1 MLVRLILAAALCLMA
16 VPAVLA
22 ADNDADFATVSVVID
37 PTVEVTVE
45 TAEIDLG
52 HFKATDPICA
62 TVMFRVHANAQVIKM
77 SGGASRLYKDDNP
90 TSPFQIPVDQT
101 VEAHINAD
109 YGTSTERHGGFPTLT
124 TLRDTGP
131 YGTLTIYHT
140 NEFEFGSG
148 DAGTWSY
155 PVTVDICWRADDA
168 QLFQGRYSGAVV
180 LWVVAGSES
189 DPI

>member
-1 MLVRLILAAALCLMA
+1 MV

-22 ADNDADFATVSVVID
+22 ADHDADFAVVSVVIE

-45 TAEIDLG
+45 TAQVDLG
-52 HFKATDPICA
+52 QFKATDLICA
-62 TVMFRVHANAQVIKM
+62 TMMFRVHANSHVIKM
-77 SGGASRLYKDDNP
+77 SGGASSLYKDDNP

-101 VEAHINAD
+101 VEASINAD
-109 YGTSTERHGGFPTLT
+109 YGTWTERQGGFPTLT

-140 NEFEFGSG
+140 SEFEFGSG
-148 DAGTWSY
+148 DPGTWSY

-180 LWVVAGSES
+180 LWVVADSES
-189 DPI
+189 DPL